1 MNTITLAYCHVC
13 EAVGSFCKRVGRGIE
28 YFVTTTSYAKAS
40 AELARQG
47 HQAEAKALMM
57 ELKSY
62 KENYQFDPKVIL
74 AIFLALSIVIGDDQ
88 GRGIL
93 DKKKKRKEE
102 IVYNEKTN
110 LNYGPNRLVIQ
121 SSIC

>member
-13 EAVGSFCKRVGRGIE
+13 EAVGSFFKRVGRGLE

-47 HQAEAKALMM
+47 YQAEAKALMM

-62 KENYQFDPKVIL
+62 REN
-74 AIFLALSIVIGDDQ
+74 S
-88 GRGIL
+88 
-93 DKKKKRKEE
+93 
-102 IVYNEKTN
+102 
-110 LNYGPNRLVIQ
+110 
-121 SSIC
+121 